1 MNYYEDFYEPSEYD
15 EMVEEFKNT
24 LRESVKQEW
33 KDRMAKLEAE
43 NKELQ
48 EVKKNFKAIKDDYEN
63 AKSNCEAE
71 KNRALVNAK
80 REAYKARLSELL
92 GDTQVNYWKITT
104 ERIQKP
110 KCDKCDD
117 NRRIK
122 YITPMG
128 REATEYCS
136 CYDGGTRYIPEQMT
150 MYEIKL
156 RNTYDERVGIWFIK
170 KYKDDDLF
178 VNSTEYF
185 GNRVIIEDDT
195 DLDEISADN
204 KYDLYF
210 KSIEKCQE
218 YCDWLNNKAELKA
231 GAE

>member
-1 MNYYEDFYEPSEYD
+1 MSYYEDFYEPSEYD

-63 AKSNCEAE
+63 AKRNCEAE

-80 REAYKARLSELL
+80 REAHKARLSELL

-110 KCDKCDD
+110 KCDKCDN

-136 CYDGGTRYIPEQMT
+136 CYDGGTRYIPNQMT

-156 RNTYDERVGIWFIK
+156 YNTYDEKASIWFIQ
-170 KYKDDDLF
+170 KYKDDDLL
-178 VNSTEYF
+178 VNSAEYL
-185 GNRVIIEDDT
+185 GNKVIIEDDT
-195 DLDEISADN
+195 NLDEISADN
-204 KYDLYF
+204 KYNLYF
-210 KSIEKCQE
+210 KSEEKCQA
-218 YCDWLNNKAELKA
+218 YCDWLNNKAEV
-231 GAE
+231 EE

>member
-1 MNYYEDFYEPSEYD
+1 MYYEDFYEPSEYD
-15 EMVEEFKNT
+15 QMVEEFKET
-24 LRESVKQEW
+24 LRESVKKEW
-33 KDRMAKLEAE
+33 LDRMNKLEEE
-43 NKELQ
+43 NNKLR
-48 EVKKNFKAIKDDYEN
+48 EVKKHFEAIKADYEE
-63 AKSNCEAE
+63 AKRNCEAE

-92 GDTQVNYWKITT
+92 GDVQANYWKITS
-104 ERIQKP
+104 ERVPKP
-110 KCDKCDD
+110 KCDKCDN

-136 CYDGGTRYIPEQMT
+136 CYDGETIYIPEQMT

-156 RNTYDERVGIWFIK
+156 HNTYDEKMGIWFIQ

-178 VNSTEYF
+178 VNSTEYL
-185 GNRVIIEDDT
+185 GNRVIIEDGT
-195 DLDEISADN
+195 TFDEISVDN
-204 KYDLYF
+204 KYNLYF

-218 YCDWLNNKAELKA
+218 YCDYLNSLEIK
-231 GAE
+231 